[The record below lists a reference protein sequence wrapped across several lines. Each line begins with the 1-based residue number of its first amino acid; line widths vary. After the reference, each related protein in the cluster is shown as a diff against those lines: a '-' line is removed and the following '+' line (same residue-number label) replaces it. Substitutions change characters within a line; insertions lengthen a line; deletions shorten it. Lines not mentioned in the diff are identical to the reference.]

1 MKRAM
6 LAVGCAAM
14 LGLAGAAH
22 AAPAETRQYLFI
34 DYSLTQHVHSAVD
47 DREIYTTVSL
57 VADRITVEINE
68 RVLGATTP
76 VVKETHYH
84 SDPVLLTRAQE
95 TALAQ
100 ALTDAGIGRLK
111 SDAGYNDGYDIR
123 FAVHGPGHDYDYE
136 FGHPVEDDAGRA
148 AVVKALFDFV
158 RQLSVDTSGPG
169 AVSASE
175 GDTVAPRPVTLAE
188 LIAHPELYDGK
199 RVSVAGYFHW
209 EFEGSNFCVTP
220 GDVARFSS
228 ATQSYAACLWMGEP
242 SSFAD
247 PAALIGHNDDWER
260 VDGLFVKGPGG
271 HMGLWPGEI
280 VRLTR
285 AETTLAPK

>member
-1 MKRAM
+1 M
-6 LAVGCAAM
+6 
-14 LGLAGAAH
+14 
-22 AAPAETRQYLFI
+22 
-34 DYSLTQHVHSAVD
+34 
-47 DREIYTTVSL
+47 
-57 VADRITVEINE
+57 
-68 RVLGATTP
+68 
-76 VVKETHYH
+76 VKEIHYH

-95 TALAQ
+95 TALVQ

-123 FAVHGPGHDYDYE
+123 FAVDGPGHDYDYE

-158 RQLSVDTSGPG
+158 RQLGIDTSGAG
-169 AVSASE
+169 AVWTSE
-175 GDTVAPRPVTLAE
+175 GDTVPPRPVTLAE

-199 RVSVAGYFHW
+199 RVSVTGYFHW
-209 EFEGSNFCVTP
+209 EFEGSTFCVTP
-220 GDVARFSS
+220 GDVAKYSS
-228 ATQSYAACLWMGEP
+228 ATQSYAACLWQGEA
-242 SSFAD
+242 STFAD

-260 VDGLFVKGPGG
+260 VDGVFVKGPGG